1 MNYILI
7 SILLSG
13 ISFLLIKLYKFILNQ
28 LKIIDFSIFPWLII
42 LISMFI
48 PLINYNFSFFNNNSI
63 DKTNSNTVASN
74 ELYTSYNHVKD
85 LAISLSSTS
94 DNWDVILNT
103 IWIVGIFLFTCYY
116 LFIVYKL
123 INTIKYS
130 KRSTQII
137 KNMSY
142 EILISSHISV
152 PFTIWLGKHY
162 IVIPDDVLT
171 KMTNEEIKMIITH
184 EITHIKRND
193 IFKCYFFNIFKI
205 IFWYNPFIHFS
216 AKNFIND
223 IETACDR
230 EVLHNATKSERKLYG
245 LTLLKIGSKTKND
258 YALLTFSK
266 PAKVLTKRIK
276 LISNDTF
283 KSIPIKIRILFLLV
297 IISLITSIKSLFAY
311 NDTISYYPEKKLN
324 EMNYHTVDLKVH
336 FKDFNGTFVMYN
348 LKNDS
353 MYIYNKELALE
364 RTSPD
369 STYKIIDSIIHL
381 NNKTISTTNNTKK
394 WDGVDTSINE
404 WNKDHSLKTAL
415 QDSVN
420 WYFESVDKN
429 ISKKKLLSYLNEVN
443 YGNQDISGQNRPY
456 WLESSLKISPIEQ
469 AMIMK
474 NLQQNHGIFSKK
486 YTNYIIKSLSNNDNK
501 SWGKTGTAII
511 NNHEIKGWY
520 VGGFE
525 KNNQQYVFAT
535 LVKKNNDANGKT
547 AKIITEDIISSGKI
561 K

>member
-311 NDTISYYPEKKLN
+311 NDTISYYPEK
-324 EMNYHTVDLKVH
+324 
-336 FKDFNGTFVMYN
+336 N
-348 LKNDS
+348 L
-353 MYIYNKELALE
+353 
-364 RTSPD
+364 
-369 STYKIIDSIIHL
+369 
-381 NNKTISTTNNTKK
+381 TK
-394 WDGVDTSINE
+394 
-404 WNKDHSLKTAL
+404 
-415 QDSVN
+415 
-420 WYFESVDKN
+420 
-429 ISKKKLLSYLNEVN
+429 
-443 YGNQDISGQNRPY
+443 
-456 WLESSLKISPIEQ
+456 
-469 AMIMK
+469 
-474 NLQQNHGIFSKK
+474 
-486 YTNYIIKSLSNNDNK
+486 
-501 SWGKTGTAII
+501 
-511 NNHEIKGWY
+511 
-520 VGGFE
+520 
-525 KNNQQYVFAT
+525 
-535 LVKKNNDANGKT
+535 
-547 AKIITEDIISSGKI
+547 
-561 K
+561 